1 MSPASIELL
10 KVILGFIAKIAYPLV
25 LALFLILF
33 RREIASVGRM
43 LLIFGQKI
51 TGGIERGDLA
61 LKYDKWTLEAA
72 QKVRSENLDS
82 AARTIQELL
91 SPAAPLALGYV
102 DNFLGGFVIG
112 ETGCFK
118 YERADELRPYRM
130 VDIFTVYIPRTLEDI
145 ESTSQSLVHDV
156 YGKAGTKNISIQSKY
171 GRAFTGFAVLHG
183 DTLYPVDV
191 PKTLTSIQHVF
202 NYRGE
207 QLRIG
212 GMKAEDIK
220 RLEEQNLTDFANIVK
235 ERTKALQQS
244 GCIRVVRKSEVL
256 FSEHHE

>member
-1 MSPASIELL
+1 MSPENTELL
-10 KVILGFIAKIAYPLV
+10 KVILGFLGKIAYPLILV
-25 LALFLILF
+25 LFLILF
-33 RREIASVGRM
+33 RREIASLGRM
-43 LLIFGQKI
+43 LLDFGQKV

-61 LKYDKWTLEAA
+61 LKYGDWSVEALK
-72 QKVRSENLDS
+72 KVRSENLDS

-91 SPAAPLALGYV
+91 SPAAPLALGYA
-102 DNFLGGFVIG
+102 DNFLGGFIIG
-112 ETGCFK
+112 DSGCFR
-118 YERADELRPYRM
+118 YERSDELRQYRM
-130 VDIFTVYIPRTLEDI
+130 ADIFTVYIPRTLEDI

-156 YGKAGTKNISIQSKY
+156 YGNARAKNISIQSKY
-171 GRAFTGFAVLHG
+171 GRAFTGFAVLHEG
-183 DTLYPVDV
+183 TLYPVDV

-202 NYRGE
+202 NFRGD

-244 GCIRVVRKSEVL
+244 GCIRVVRKSEAL
-256 FSEHHE
+256 FSEHP

>member
-1 MSPASIELL
+1 MSPANTELL
-10 KVILGFIAKIAYPLV
+10 KVILGFVGKIAYPLV

-33 RREIASVGRM
+33 RREIASLGRM
-43 LLIFGQKI
+43 LLDFGQKV
-51 TGGIERGDLA
+51 TGGLERGDLNLSIGEFA
-61 LKYDKWTLEAA
+61 IAA
-72 QKVRSENLDS
+72 AKKMRSENLDS

-102 DNFLGGFVIG
+102 DNFLGGFIIG

-118 YERADELRPYRM
+118 YERADELTPYRM

-156 YGKAGTKNISIQSKY
+156 YGNAGAKNISIQSKY
-171 GRAFTGFAVLHG
+171 GRPFTGFAVLHEG
-183 DTLYPVDV
+183 TLYPVDV

-212 GMKAEDIK
+212 GMRVEDIK

-244 GCIRVVRKSEVL
+244 GCIRVVRRSEAL
-256 FSEHHE
+256 FLENP

>member
-1 MSPASIELL
+1 MSPANIELL
-10 KVILGFIAKIAYPLV
+10 KVILGFLGKIAYPLI

-33 RREIASVGRM
+33 RREIANLGRM
-43 LLIFGQKI
+43 LLDFGQKV
-51 TGGIERGDLA
+51 TGGIERGDLGLKYGDWSIEA
-61 LKYDKWTLEAA
+61 LK
-72 QKVRSENLDS
+72 KVRSENLDS

-112 ETGCFK
+112 ESGCFK
-118 YERADELRPYRM
+118 YERANELSQYRI
-130 VDIFTVYIPRTLEDI
+130 VGIFTVYIPRTLEDL
-145 ESTSQSLVHDV
+145 ESSSQSLVHDV
-156 YGKAGTKNISIQSKY
+156 YGSARAKNISIQSKY
-171 GRAFTGFAVLHG
+171 GRAFTAFAVLHEG
-183 DTLYPVDV
+183 TLFPVDV

-212 GMKAEDIK
+212 GMKVEDIK

-244 GCIRVVRKSEVL
+244 GCIRVVRKSEAL
-256 FSEHHE
+256 FSENR